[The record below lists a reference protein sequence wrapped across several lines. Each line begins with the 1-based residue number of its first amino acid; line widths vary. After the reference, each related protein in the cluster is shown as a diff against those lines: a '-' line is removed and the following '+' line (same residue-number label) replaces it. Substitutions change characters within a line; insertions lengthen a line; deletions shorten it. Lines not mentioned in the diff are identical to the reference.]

1 MLRLGS
7 GLTRSALVALG
18 ARRSIMATTPD
29 LAALRANITALNEHI
44 HTLKSQSADPGMIAA
59 ENKKLGELKKQL
71 GQLGG
76 VAKADSKKDRLALKT
91 PKGTRDW
98 SPLEMSIREHIFSTL
113 QRVFKAHGGVTIDTP
128 VFELRDILTGKYGED
143 SKLIYD
149 LQDQGGE
156 LCSLRYDLTVPFA
169 RFLAMNGTTY
179 PTIKRY
185 HIAKVYRRDAPAMT
199 KGRMREF
206 YQCDFDIAGLY
217 DPMIPDAEILCILSE
232 ALTALEIKDFT
243 IKINHR
249 KILDGIFGFT
259 IGLASNP
266 YRIQKQTRSISS
278 AVDKLD
284 KLPWAD
290 VKKEMVEEKGLAE
303 EVADK
308 IGEYVK
314 LKGGP
319 ELLAQLRES
328 PLASNESAKAGMDD
342 MDLLFKYLNVFGIS
356 HQTSFDLSL
365 ARGLDYYT
373 GLIYEAV
380 AEGSAPPAASNTSAL
395 PSTKSPPKPKKSKPK
410 AENNDEDEEID
421 ESQVGVGSI
430 AAGGR
435 YDDLVGMFA
444 SAAAGKSSGG
454 GKIPSVGVSVG
465 VERVFSILMQ
475 REKERGRS
483 KATEVFVVSV
493 GEGLIEERMR
503 LAKELWDV
511 GIKAEYMYK
520 ITPRLDAQFKV
531 MDKELIP
538 YSVILGPDEI
548 KEGMVKVKIQYS
560 AGGDG
565 AGSQVMIPREALIP
579 WLKQRLGN

>member
-1 MLRLGS
+1 MLRLAC
-7 GLTRSALVALG
+7 TRPLAFHTRLAFST
-18 ARRSIMATTPD
+18 RRTIMASTPD
-29 LAALRANITALNEHI
+29 LEALRANIVALNEHI
-44 HTLKSQSADPGMIAA
+44 HTLKSQSADAATIAA

-76 VAKADSKKDRLALKT
+76 AAKADSKKDRLALKT
-91 PKGTRDW
+91 PKRLV
-98 SPLEMSIREHIFSTL
+98 SPRNVHSRTYILT
-113 QRVFKAHGGVTIDTP
+113 HGGVTIDTP
-128 VFELRDILTGKYGED
+128 VFELREILTGKYGED

-217 DPMIPDAEILCILSE
+217 DPMVPDAEILCILSE
-232 ALTALEIKDFT
+232 ALTALDIKDFT

-249 KILDGIFGFT
+249 KILDGIFGLCGVPT
-259 IGLASNP
+259 D
-266 YRIQKQTRSISS
+266 KTRSISS

-284 KLPWAD
+284 KLPWVD

-303 EVADK
+303 EVANK

-319 ELLAQLRES
+319 ELLVQLRAS

-342 MDLLFKYLNVFGIS
+342 MELLFKYLDVFGIT
-356 HQTSFDLSL
+356 HQMSFDLSL

-380 AEGSAPPAASNTSAL
+380 VEGSAPPAASNTAAL
-395 PSTKSPPKPKKSKPK
+395 PSTKPPPKPKKQVKPK
-410 AENNDEDEEID
+410 TQDDDEELD

-435 YDDLVGMFA
+435 YDDLVGMFS
-444 SAAAGKSSGG
+444 SAAAGKAG
-454 GKIPSVGVSVG
+454 GKSTQIPCVGVSVG

-475 REKERGRS
+475 REKERGKS

-493 GEGLIEERMR
+493 GEGLIEERMK
-503 LAKELWDV
+503 LAKELWDA

-520 ITPRLDAQFKV
+520 VTPRLDAQFKV

-538 YSVILGPDEI
+538 YAVMVGPDEI
-548 KEGMVKVKIQYS
+548 KDGKVKVKIQYS
-560 AGGDG
+560 AGGED
-565 AGSQVMIPREALIP
+565 AGSQVLLSREELIP
-579 WLKQRLGN
+579 WLKQKLSN

>member
-7 GLTRSALVALG
+7 ALTRSALGALG
-18 ARRSIMATTPD
+18 ARRTIMATTPD

-44 HTLKSQSADPGMIAA
+44 HTLKSQSADPATIAA

-76 VAKADSKKDRLALKT
+76 AAKADSKKDRLALKT

-217 DPMIPDAEILCILSE
+217 DPMVPDAETLCILSE
-232 ALTALEIKDFT
+232 ALTALDIKDFT

-249 KILDGIFGFT
+249 KILDGIFGLC
-259 IGLASNP
+259 GVP
-266 YRIQKQTRSISS
+266 VDKTRSISS

-290 VKKEMVEEKGLAE
+290 VKKEMVEEKGLPE
-303 EVADK
+303 DVADK

-319 ELLAQLRES
+319 ELLTQLRES

-342 MDLLFKYLNVFGIS
+342 MDLLFKYLNVFGIT

-380 AEGSAPPAASNTSAL
+380 VEGSAPPAASNTSAL
-395 PSTKSPPKPKKSKPK
+395 PSTKPPPKPKKSKPK
-410 AENNDEDEEID
+410 SENNNDDDEEID

-444 SAAAGKSSGG
+444 SAAAGKSSGV
-454 GKIPSVGVSVG
+454 GKIPCVGVSVG

-483 KATEVFVVSV
+483 KATEVFVASV
-493 GEGLIEERMR
+493 GEGLIEERMK
-503 LAKELWDV
+503 LAKELWDA

-520 ITPRLDAQFKV
+520 VTPRLDAQFKV

-538 YSVILGPDEI
+538 YAVMLGPDEI
-548 KEGMVKVKIQYS
+548 KEGKVKLKIQYS
-560 AGGDG
+560 AGGED
-565 AGSQVMIPREALIP
+565 AGSQVTISREELIP

>member
-1 MLRLGS
+1 
-7 GLTRSALVALG
+7 
-18 ARRSIMATTPD
+18 MASTPD
-29 LAALRANITALNEHI
+29 LAALRASITALNDHI
-44 HTLKSQSADPGMIAA
+44 HTLKSQSADAAAIAA

-76 VAKADSKKDRLALKT
+76 SAKADPKKDRLQLKT

-113 QRVFKAHGGVTIDTP
+113 QRVFKTHGGVTIDTP
-128 VFELRDILTGKYGED
+128 VFELREILTGKYGED

-217 DPMIPDAEILCILSE
+217 DPMVPDAEILCILSE
-232 ALTALEIKDFT
+232 ALTALDIKDFT

-249 KILDGIFGFT
+249 KILDGIFALCGVP
-259 IGLASNP
+259 AD
-266 YRIQKQTRSISS
+266 KTRSISS

-284 KLPWAD
+284 KLPWQD

-303 EVADK
+303 HVADK

-319 ELLAQLRES
+319 DLLAQLRSS
-328 PLASNESAKAGMDD
+328 PLANNESAKAGMDD
-342 MDLLFKYLNVFGIS
+342 MDLLFKYLDVFGIT
-356 HQTSFDLSL
+356 HQMSFDLSL

-380 AEGSAPPAASNTSAL
+380 VEGSAPPLASHTTAL
-395 PSTKSPPKPKKSKPK
+395 PSTTKPKKPTKPK
-410 AENNDEDEEID
+410 DNDEDELD

-435 YDDLVGMFA
+435 YDDLVGMFS
-444 SAAAGKSSGG
+444 SAAAGKTG
-454 GKIPSVGVSVG
+454 GKSAQIPCVGVSVG

-475 REKERGRS
+475 REKERGKS

-503 LAKELWDV
+503 LAKELWDA
-511 GIKAEYMYK
+511 GIKAEFMYK
-520 ITPRLDAQFKV
+520 LTPRLDAQFKI

-538 YSVILGPDEI
+538 YGLMIGPDEV
-548 KEGMVKVKIQYS
+548 KDGMVKVKIQYS
-560 AGGDG
+560 AGGED
-565 AGSQVMIPREALIP
+565 AGSQVTLPRTELIP
-579 WLKQRLGN
+579 WLKQRLGK

>member
-1 MLRLGS
+1 
-7 GLTRSALVALG
+7 
-18 ARRSIMATTPD
+18 MATPPD
-29 LAALRANITALNEHI
+29 LGALRASITALNEHI
-44 HTLKSQSADPGMIAA
+44 HTLKSQSADPATIAA

-76 VAKADSKKDRLALKT
+76 SAKADSKKDRLVLKT

-128 VFELRDILTGKYGED
+128 VFELREILTGKYGED

-217 DPMIPDAEILCILSE
+217 DPMVPDAEILCILSE
-232 ALTALEIKDFT
+232 ALTALDIQDFT

-249 KILDGIFGFT
+249 KILDGIFGLCGVPT
-259 IGLASNP
+259 D
-266 YRIQKQTRSISS
+266 KTRSISS

-290 VKKEMVEEKGLAE
+290 VKKEMVEEKGLPE
-303 EVADK
+303 DVADK

-319 ELLAQLRES
+319 ELLAQLRSS

-342 MDLLFKYLNVFGIS
+342 MEVLFKYLDVFGIT
-356 HQTSFDLSL
+356 HQMSFDLSL

-380 AEGSAPPAASNTSAL
+380 VEGSAPPAASNTTAL
-395 PSTKSPPKPKKSKPK
+395 PSTKPASKPKKASKPK
-410 AENNDEDEEID
+410 TEVDDEEEID

-435 YDDLVGMFA
+435 YDDLVGMFS
-444 SAAAGKSSGG
+444 SAAAGKSGG
-454 GKIPSVGVSVG
+454 QSQSN
-465 VERVFSILMQ
+465 S

-483 KATEVFVVSV
+483 KATDVFVVSV

-503 LAKELWDV
+503 LAKELWDA

-520 ITPRLDAQFKV
+520 ITPRLDAQFKI

-538 YSVILGPDEI
+538 YAVMVGPDEV
-548 KEGMVKVKIQYS
+548 KDGKVKVKIQYS
-560 AGGDG
+560 AGGED
-565 AGSQVMIPREALIP
+565 AGSQVTLARAELIP